1 VIYTSGSTGTPKG
14 VEVEHASLANHVVA
28 LGDCFDLTPGD
39 AVLQFAAAS
48 FDVAAEEILPSLTR
62 GATLVLAPPAAPEP
76 SALGPFLAARRITVA
91 NLPTPWWQ
99 EWVGVLDTGA
109 PLPPDLRLVV
119 IGSDRLTAAPL
130 TLWHATVGE
139 RARLVHCYGVTEA
152 TITSVLADLPAPPPA
167 PGSPPPIGRP
177 IANTTAV
184 VLDAHGQMVPAG
196 VAGELHL
203 GGAGLARGYR
213 RRPDLTEQ
221 RFVEHPVLGRLY
233 RTGDRARRRAD
244 GQLEFLGRLDDQIK
258 LRGYRIEPGEV
269 EAVLGSHPDI
279 GEAAVVLEHHPHDRL
294 VAYLVP
300 ADASRPPALGELRE
314 LAARRLPAWAQPSQM
329 VVLAALPRTRHGK
342 VDRGGLP
349 AALPQRPADLTYA
362 APATP
367 AEQALAA
374 IWAEVLALE
383 AVGLDD
389 NFFDLGGR
397 SLLLVRVQAC
407 IEQRLGIAVSMV
419 DLFRYPTIRHLARYL
434 QGGPLPMPS
443 GATGA
448 AGRAERQRRWAAG
461 TARAR

>member
-1 VIYTSGSTGTPKG
+1 
-14 VEVEHASLANHVVA
+14 
-28 LGDCFDLTPGD
+28 
-39 AVLQFAAAS
+39 
-48 FDVAAEEILPSLTR
+48 
-62 GATLVLAPPAAPEP
+62 
-76 SALGPFLAARRITVA
+76 
-91 NLPTPWWQ
+91 
-99 EWVGVLDTGA
+99 
-109 PLPPDLRLVV
+109 
-119 IGSDRLTAAPL
+119 
-130 TLWHATVGE
+130 
-139 RARLVHCYGVTEA
+139 
-152 TITSVLADLPAPPPA
+152 
-167 PGSPPPIGRP
+167 
-177 IANTTAV
+177 V

-233 RTGDRARRRAD
+233 RTGDRARLRAD

-349 AALPQRPADLTYA
+349 AALPERPADLAYA

-374 IWAEVLALE
+374 IWAEVLGIE

-419 DLFRYPTIRHLARYL
+419 DLFRHPTIRHLARHL
-434 QGGPLPMPS
+434 RAGPLPMPS
-443 GATGA
+443 GATDA
-448 AGRAERQRRWAAG
+448 AGRAKRQRRWAAG